1 LRVAVVAEEEV
12 EEEVMRPEIAKD
24 RLADS
29 ATDTGFQQKASVAG
43 MMVSMDV
50 DMDHQRSFAE
60 VAELIVWA
68 ADTAADMTAVSPS
81 GIARVAGNRT

>member
-24 RLADS
+24 GLADS
-29 ATDTGFQQKASVAG
+29 ATDTGFQQKAAVAG

-50 DMDHQRSFAE
+50 DMDHQRSFVE
-60 VAELIVWA
+60 VAELTVWA
-68 ADTAADMTAVSPS
+68 ADTAADRTVVSPS
-81 GIARVAGNRT
+81 GIARVAGHRT